1 MIDRNLRMTTRK
13 MVSLIEK
20 LDLPFLL
27 TGGVVSS
34 YYGEPRSTQDV
45 DIVMKITPA
54 QIGLANKIVEL
65 LQDDFYVNLDACR
78 EAIIEE
84 TLFQA
89 IDKETFYKVGIHV
102 KGIVPQEF
110 ERGVKVEIFEGF
122 IAPVVSVE
130 DAILSKLLW
139 INMGSGR
146 SRQDV
151 VRILQNKHEMDTEYL
166 ETTAKQ
172 LGVGEILDE
181 LKILAESNDPNIIF

>member
-1 MIDRNLRMTTRK
+1 MIDVWITTRK
-13 MVSLIEK
+13 IVNLLEK
-20 LDLPFLL
+20 LGLPFHL
-27 TGGVVSS
+27 TGGVISS
-34 YYGEPRSTQDV
+34 FYGELRTTQDV

-54 QIGLANKIVEL
+54 QIGMADQIVEL
-65 LQDDFYVNLDACR
+65 LQDDFTIYLDACR
-78 EAIIEE
+78 EAIMEG

-89 IDKETFYKVGIHV
+89 IDNETFFKVDIHV
-102 KGIVPQEF
+102 KGIVPREF
-110 ERGVKVEIFEGF
+110 ERSVKKEIVEGLIV
-122 IAPVVSVE
+122 PVVSVE

-151 VRILQNKHEMDTEYL
+151 VRILKMKHELDTEYL

-181 LKILAESNDPNIIF
+181 LKILAESNNPNIIF